1 MHVLIVIKGICSH
14 SLLETNV
21 QLTCHQFEQI
31 KIWNYRFLIRD
42 FGLYALHV
50 VGFVTRFVALATV
63 WDGTSGVRTVVE
75 IAVDAIFSGCLL
87 VTRCS
92 CDQIYELFQY
102 NSIIKL
108 LKTTHFTILS
118 NFSFKCFD
126 PLQNNNFK
134 WIILLIAARHELN
147 LLITIT
153 TYPTANLHRIIVLVS
168 FLIWTNWLRT
178 ICQRWAWYTISAFAM
193 IVHRI
198 SWISGEDA
206 SVDHSSF
213 IRLWNIRFHSF
224 ATRAVDC
231 VKFVGT
237 RINSTLTLTIVPTRF
252 IAFGIQIVCMFLSWN
267 ISFVQIIRWVKV
279 WIITLVHKYPI
290 VDYLLNLIL
299 KYKLVVKIYSLIRN
313 LKLSFSN

>member
-1 MHVLIVIKGICSH
+1 MHMFIIVKSLSSH
-14 SLLETNV
+14 SLLKTNV
-21 QLTCHQFEQI
+21 QLACHQLEQI
-31 KIWNYRFLIRD
+31 KVWYDCFLIWNFWFYT
-42 FGLYALHV
+42 LHV
-50 VGFVTRFVALATV
+50 IGFGTRFVTLAAV
-63 WDGTSGVRTVVE
+63 WDGATWVRTVVE
-75 IAVDAIFSGCLL
+75 ITVAAVFS
-87 VTRCS
+87 VWFDVRCS

-153 TYPTANLHRIIVLVS
+153 TYPTTNLHRIIILIS

-178 ICQRWAWYTISAFAM
+178 ICQRCAWYTISAFAM

-213 IRLWNIRFHSF
+213 IRLWNFGFHSF
-224 ATRAVDC
+224 TSIDC
-231 VKFVGT
+231 IKFVIC
-237 RINSTLTLTIVPTRF
+237 RINSTLTLAIV
-252 IAFGIQIVCMFLSWN
+252 
-267 ISFVQIIRWVKV
+267 
-279 WIITLVHKYPI
+279 
-290 VDYLLNLIL
+290 
-299 KYKLVVKIYSLIRN
+299 
-313 LKLSFSN
+313 